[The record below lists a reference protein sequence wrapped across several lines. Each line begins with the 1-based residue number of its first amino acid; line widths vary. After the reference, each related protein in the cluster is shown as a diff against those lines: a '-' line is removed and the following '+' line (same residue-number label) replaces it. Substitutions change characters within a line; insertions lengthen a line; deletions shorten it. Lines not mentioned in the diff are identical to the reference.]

1 MEADLS
7 CLPMDVLVSITERF
21 LAIEDYVSFG
31 GVCRSWRLAL
41 KSRSSF
47 SWIEYSKSTKRCI
60 MPWLMLA
67 EKKDDDEYRNNRGF
81 LSLYSDKVYEI
92 ELPELRERRC
102 WGSPLGWLV
111 TLGLDLNINLVNPLT
126 RVQIA
131 LPPQWTFPLH
141 HQYPMVLDPEDLRHV
156 SIRKAVIS
164 SSPNSSDCVVVVI
177 YSEFS
182 RLGFARPG
190 DRAWTP
196 IECTECTEEVA
207 FFNGNMFA
215 LTEKGHLFL
224 CDLFCTPPSKS
235 DYVVQPPLDDYAEV
249 RYLVDLDGALHMISR
264 FRDPANADYESYYCL
279 TIDFVCYKLEV
290 GTGKWIELSSL
301 GSWCVF
307 VGRNSSFALRAS
319 DYPQLRP
326 NCIYFTDDYREG
338 YDASGGCDIG
348 IFDYEDESVYPFPVS
363 QDLLSSICPPLWV
376 VPQFR

>member
-1 MEADLS
+1 M
-7 CLPMDVLVSITERF
+7 SIAERF

-31 GVCRSWRLAL
+31 GVCRSWRMAL

-81 LSLYSDKVYEI
+81 LSLYSDKVYAI
-92 ELPELRERRC
+92 ELPDLRERRC
-102 WGSPLGWLV
+102 WGTPLGWLV

-182 RLGFARPG
+182 RIGFARPG

-196 IECTECTEEVA
+196 IEFTECTYEIA
-207 FFNGNMFA
+207 FFNGKLFA
-215 LTEKGHLFL
+215 LTARGRVFH
-224 CDLFCTPPSKS
+224 CDLFSSPPGIS
-235 DYVVQPPLDDYAEV
+235 DYAQPPPVPSDA
-249 RYLVDLDGALHMISR
+249 RYLVDLEGDLHMVCR
-264 FRDPANADYESYYCL
+264 YREPANADNESFYCL
-279 TIDFVCYKLEV
+279 TVDFVCYKLDM
-290 GTGKWIELSSL
+290 GTGKWIELS
-301 GSWCVF
+301 
-307 VGRNSSFALRAS
+307 RDRK
-319 DYPQLRP
+319 
-326 NCIYFTDDYREG
+326 
-338 YDASGGCDIG
+338 
-348 IFDYEDESVYPFPVS
+348 SVV
-363 QDLLSSICPPLWV
+363 
-376 VPQFR
+376 